1 MGSLKRKLER
11 KNKKKIEK
19 AEKKMTK
26 QLIMFDML
34 DDECAACQKPFDKTN
49 KDMVKSWYVVVRDE
63 SKEVNLYCP
72 PCWKHGN
79 EMVKD
84 IQEKV
89 NEREK
94 K

>member
-1 MGSLKRKLER
+1 MGKLS
-11 KNKKKIEK
+11 KKIGR
-19 AEKKMTK
+19 KKEVESQKEMASK
-26 QLIMFDML
+26 VALFGKIGE
-34 DDECAACQKPFDKTN
+34 ECLVCQKPFDKTS
-49 KDMVKSWYVVVRDE
+49 KEMVKSWYVIVRNE

-72 PCWKHGN
+72 PCWQRGS

>member
-1 MGSLKRKLER
+1 MGKLS
-11 KNKKKIEK
+11 KKIGR
-19 AEKKMTK
+19 KKEVESQKEMASK
-26 QLIMFDML
+26 VALFGKIGE
-34 DDECAACQKPFDKTN
+34 ECLVCQKPFDKTS
-49 KDMVKSWYVVVRDE
+49 KEMVKSWYVIVRNE

-72 PCWKHGN
+72 PCWQSGS